1 MNLPLILN
9 LLVFVA
15 LLLGLAQTRRTNWSL
30 AKKVLFALV
39 LGVLFGT
46 ALHTIYGDG
55 NPVLKASIGWFDLV
69 GNGYVQLLQM
79 IVIPLVFASILS
91 AVARLHN
98 AASLGIYLLPN
109 LFTTANLFAGFYSII
124 NSMSAQS
131 ALAAGDA
138 AGASKYFGFA
148 AIAIF
153 VAMVLDG
160 LDGRVA
166 RMTNT
171 QSAFGAEYDS
181 LSDMVAFGVA
191 PALLAFAWAL
201 GDMGK
206 VGWMVAFIY
215 VAGAALRLAR
225 FNTQVGTA
233 DKRYFIGLASP
244 AAAGVVAG
252 IVWAFSDYGIQGSKM
267 SFLVALMVAA
277 AGMLMVSNIK
287 YNSFKELDLK
297 GRVPFVAILAVV
309 LVFAVVFS
317 DPPRILLLAFLVYA
331 ASGPVQYLLHL
342 RRDKT
347 LP

>member
-1 MNLPLILN
+1 MSERPEEPNKAPDAESLLPIDEH
-9 LLVFVA
+9 VEEGHDA
-15 LLLGLAQTRRTNWSL
+15 EGR
-30 AKKVLFALV
+30 KVR
-39 LGVLFGT
+39 
-46 ALHTIYGDG
+46 H
-55 NPVLKASIGWFDLV
+55 
-69 GNGYVQLLQM
+69 
-79 IVIPLVFASILS
+79 
-91 AVARLHN
+91 R
-98 AASLGIYLLPN
+98 GIYLLPN

-124 NSMSAQS
+124 NSISAQS
-131 ALAAGDA
+131 AGNAAE
-138 AGASKYFGFA
+138 ASKYFAYA

-153 VAMVLDG
+153 VAMLLDS

-191 PALLAFAWAL
+191 PALLAFGWAL

-252 IVWAFSDYGIQGSKM
+252 LVWAFSDYGIQGSKM
-267 SFLVALMVAA
+267 SFLVALLVAA

-317 DPPRILLLAFLVYA
+317 DPPRILLLIFLAYA
-331 ASGPVQYLLHL
+331 ASGPVQYLLRM
-342 RRDKT
+342 RRHKKAE
-347 LP
+347 